1 MLHDTFLRPIQII
14 LIQKKSLILKI
25 SFVCFLLLG
34 AVYVAG
40 LPIFLAFPKNFALLL
55 ELGGKFGTISLLFY
69 ALTLLPGILK
79 RLQILPVIQVTLMLF
94 RRQFG
99 IFMFLFAVN
108 HSGYSML
115 FPTLALTG
123 APPMQLS
130 TREIFGTI
138 AEFILFPLF
147 ITSNDLAVRK
157 LGTWWNVIHKLTYVA
172 LLFIFGHIVLLGG
185 ELSLKVLTAGL
196 LGSELVSWLV
206 HWRRQKQNQKLQ
218 PLPSPTPQP
227 PQV

>member
-1 MLHDTFLRPIQII
+1 MFSDTFLRPIQIL
-14 LIQKKSLILKI
+14 LIQKKPLILKF
-25 SFVCFLLLG
+25 SFASFLLLG
-34 AVYVAG
+34 LVYLVG
-40 LPIFLAFPKNFALLL
+40 LPAFLAFPKNFAVLL
-55 ELGGKFGTISLLFY
+55 ELGNKFGTISLLFY

-79 RLQILPVIQVTLMLF
+79 RLQIFPITQVTLMLF

-108 HSGYSML
+108 HSGYSLL
-115 FPTLALTG
+115 FPNLALTG
-123 APPMQLS
+123 ALPIKLS

-138 AEFILFPLF
+138 AEFVLFPLF

-157 LGTWWNVIHKLTYVA
+157 LGSWWSLVHKLTYIA

-185 ELSLKVLTAGL
+185 ELSMKILTAGL
-196 LGSELVSWLV
+196 LGAELVSWLV
-206 HWRRQKQNQKLQ
+206 HWRRQKQNQQLQ
-218 PLPSPTPQP
+218 PLPSPTPQL